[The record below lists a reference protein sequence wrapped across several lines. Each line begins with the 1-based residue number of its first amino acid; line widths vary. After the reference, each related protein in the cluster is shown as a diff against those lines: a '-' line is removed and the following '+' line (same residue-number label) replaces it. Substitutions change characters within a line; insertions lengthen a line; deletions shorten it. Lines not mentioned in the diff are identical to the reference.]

1 MCKYGINDRSDSFG
15 FTSSDSRTDKLDICS
30 RIDISSNISE
40 TMLCNLFGYDH
51 VAQMYYYFSYL
62 QNTQTWKDS
71 GRIRIGKRIAQLR
84 EQAGMSQAELAEK
97 INTKQHAISRIEK
110 GAFNVGFDTLQS
122 IAEIFGMNIDFTK

>member
-1 MCKYGINDRSDSFG
+1 M
-15 FTSSDSRTDKLDICS
+15 
-30 RIDISSNISE
+30 
-40 TMLCNLFGYDH
+40 FGYDH
-51 VAQMYYYFSYL
+51 VSQMYYYFSYL

>member
-1 MCKYGINDRSDSFG
+1 M
-15 FTSSDSRTDKLDICS
+15 
-30 RIDISSNISE
+30 
-40 TMLCNLFGYDH
+40 
-51 VAQMYYYFSYL
+51 
-62 QNTQTWKDS
+62 
-71 GRIRIGKRIAQLR
+71 AQLR

>member
-1 MCKYGINDRSDSFG
+1 M
-15 FTSSDSRTDKLDICS
+15 
-30 RIDISSNISE
+30 
-40 TMLCNLFGYDH
+40 
-51 VAQMYYYFSYL
+51 
-62 QNTQTWKDS
+62 
-71 GRIRIGKRIAQLR
+71 RIGKRIAQLR